1 MKVLNFGSLNIDHVY
16 HVDHIVREGETIAST
31 DYRQFCGGK
40 GLNQSVALSLAGAQ
54 VYHAGK
60 IGGDGN
66 FLIKKLEEVSVNTSF
81 IEISEKERTGQALI
95 QVDRFGQNSIVLV
108 PGANQCITEE
118 QAAATIRYFSGSD
131 FLLLQNEVSSIPAM
145 MRKAKERKMTVF
157 FNPSP
162 MNIDVLSYPMEFVD
176 YFIINEVEG
185 FELTGEKEGNKIIR
199 TMQMKFPSSAVILTL
214 GSLGSIYS
222 SHTITSRMPAFPVL
236 AVDTTAAGDTF
247 IGYFIAE
254 IISGSSIRRSVE
266 IATKAASICVT
277 RKGAADSIPK
287 RNELSF

>member
-1 MKVLNFGSLNIDHVY
+1 
-16 HVDHIVREGETIAST
+16 
-31 DYRQFCGGK
+31 
-40 GLNQSVALSLAGAQ
+40 
-54 VYHAGK
+54 
-60 IGGDGN
+60 
-66 FLIKKLEEVSVNTSF
+66 
-81 IEISEKERTGQALI
+81 
-95 QVDRFGQNSIVLV
+95 VDRFGQNSIVLV

-118 QAAATIRYFSGSD
+118 QAAATIGYFSGGD

-162 MNIDVLSYPMEFVD
+162 MNIDVLGYPMEFVD

-185 FELTGEKEGNKIIR
+185 FELTGEKEPYKIIR